1 MSYLKI
7 KSYRQLKIY
16 DVSMPLW
23 HLSHVKT
30 ESIKLLQYIYNK
42 DLISYIKML
51 FKVKTFLR
59 Q

>member
-1 MSYLKI
+1 
-7 KSYRQLKIY
+7 
-16 DVSMPLW
+16 MPLW

-59 Q
+59 E

>member
-1 MSYLKI
+1 
-7 KSYRQLKIY
+7 
-16 DVSMPLW
+16 MPLW
-23 HLSHVKT
+23 HLSPVRT